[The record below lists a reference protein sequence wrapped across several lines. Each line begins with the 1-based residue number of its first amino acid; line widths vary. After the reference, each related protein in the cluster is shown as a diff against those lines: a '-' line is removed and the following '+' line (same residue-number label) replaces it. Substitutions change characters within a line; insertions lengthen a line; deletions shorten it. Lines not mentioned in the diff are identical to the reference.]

1 MKRPP
6 ITKGKWTAIIN
17 NPLSVL
23 QGHTIKAKDAA
34 HTPVA
39 EAFKGRGASPKGQAE
54 QLANAKAIAALPNLL
69 EALEQIH
76 TWLVQP
82 ATDGATLEYMQATVK
97 SSLKKAGYV
106 FD

>member
-1 MKRPP
+1 M
-6 ITKGKWTAIIN
+6 
-17 NPLSVL
+17 
-23 QGHTIKAKDAA
+23 
-34 HTPVA
+34 
-39 EAFKGRGASPKGQAE
+39 
-54 QLANAKAIAALPNLL
+54 ANAKAIAALPNLL

-97 SSLKKAGYV
+97 SSLKKAGYM